1 MNFYKIF
8 LAVITLSVL
17 YGCQSEAPVEISQH
31 QPTIT
36 IKAFFPDENETRAHI
51 LYGYGDPE
59 NRSKEV
65 FVWDEKD
72 ELFLYNISR
81 LKEYPIEACCP
92 LESKNG
98 KSAVFKFVPSDCG
111 HATTFGINKGDTILA
126 FFGET
131 TRRCKQDTEGKDIY
145 DKELG
150 GWLYDERKI
159 ATIGLGTE
167 GNKPQYIE
175 KNPDHETTL
184 SYMKDNLKMYD
195 IVIAEDDGTIP
206 DLHFKHL
213 SAIMRVTL
221 HNETGHDLYL
231 TKIEFK
237 YPTKSP
243 TAIEGDSI
251 DRNPSFFATTLYC
264 SVETNEIYE
273 QYLKVY
279 ETYEFFNGSKPYTE
293 NIGTTINGKEGVAD
307 SGESIKNG
315 ESYEL
320 YLSTVPRIGN
330 DSYGD
335 KISLHLIE
343 NHDTDNPYEITIS
356 NFNRVIE
363 PGKRYWFDLVATPDN
378 KLVLKSKYNPD
389 DYKTSGSSGE
399 ENKEENRGDSTPE
412 D

>member
-1 MNFYKIF
+1 MKKVYDILSTVILLIF
-8 LAVITLSVL
+8 LGA
-17 YGCQSEAPVEISQH
+17 CQSEVLIETSQ
-31 QPTIT
+31 PERKIT
-36 IKAFFPDENETRAHI
+36 AKASLINNNETRAQVTYGNQDKTKEIFKWNVKDYFYVFNLSKISNWGDYNLQLEIVDSTDIKGNIAEFESVGI
-51 LYGYGDPE
+51 LP
-59 NRSKEV
+59 S
-65 FVWDEKD
+65 
-72 ELFLYNISR
+72 NIR
-81 LKEYPIEACCP
+81 IEA
-92 LESKNG
+92 
-98 KSAVFKFVPSDCG
+98 
-111 HATTFGINKGDTILA
+111 GDTILVI
-126 FFGET
+126 FGGEA
-131 TRRCKQDTEGKDIY
+131 RRVQPSTGY
-145 DKELG
+145 F
-150 GWLYDERKI
+150 DERNI
-159 ATIGLGTE
+159 FTVNVGTE
-167 GNKPQYIE
+167 GNSPQYIVS
-175 KNPDHETTL
+175 NPDDNCL
-184 SYMKDNLKMYD
+184 NYMGENLRMYD
-195 IVIAEDDGTIP
+195 IVEAVENDNLP

-213 SAIMRVTL
+213 SAIMRVTIQ
-221 HNETGHDLYL
+221 NETGKDLYP
-231 TKIEFK
+231 TKLEFK
-237 YPTKSP
+237 YPSTSP
-243 TAIEGDSI
+243 NAVEGDAVN
-251 DRNPSFFATTLYC
+251 RNPSFFTTTLYC
-264 SVETNEIYE
+264 SVETDDNNE

-279 ETYEFFNGSKPYTE
+279 DTDEFFNGSKPYTE

-335 KISLHLIE
+335 KISIHLIE